1 MYNKLR
7 YRCVVQRA
15 KHAEV
20 CIDGVSQGKLDYGL
34 VVFLGFGF
42 AEKVDTV
49 SLEEQQNN
57 LNLYLD
63 YHHQELS
70 KLVDK
75 LLSLRIFQDEHGKM
89 NHSVKDIEGGLYII
103 SQFTLFAD
111 CSKSH
116 RPHFLFAANKL
127 IAEPMYEKF
136 LQILKLK
143 AANLPVF
150 HGQFA
155 ADMKVSFCNDGPV
168 TLIIES
174 DAKGIV

>member
-1 MYNKLR
+1 MYKKLR

-20 CIDGVSQGKLDYGL
+20 CIDDVSQGKLDYGL

-42 AEKVDTV
+42 AEKVEIDL
-49 SLEEQQNN
+49 LEEQQNN

-63 YHHQELS
+63 YHHQALS

-75 LLSLRIFQDEHGKM
+75 LLLLRVFEDAQGKM
-89 NHSVKDIEGGLYII
+89 NHSIKDICGGFYII

-111 CSKSH
+111 CRKSN

-143 AANLPVF
+143 AANLPIF

-168 TLIIES
+168 T
-174 DAKGIV
+174 